1 MQKVFV
7 AVLAVVMLQLA
18 APAVPAHAA
27 SLSLQQRLSDFVT
40 QNPNLLQ
47 QVVEVK
53 QDLDEGNKEAA
64 VNKVVATVVAN
75 SNSEIISLLASG
87 NLRETV
93 ETELLQG
100 VEGKVRQEVE
110 QRIGDKLLPYQ
121 AQITAVA
128 QLLNL

>member
-1 MQKVFV
+1 MQKVFT
-7 AVLAVVMLQLA
+7 ALLAVVVLQLA

-27 SLSLQQRLSDFVT
+27 PVPLQQRIGDFVT

-53 QDLDEGNKEAA
+53 QDLDEGNREAA
-64 VNKVVATVVAN
+64 LNKVVATVVAN
-75 SNSEIISLLASG
+75 SNSEIVSLLASG

-93 ETELLQG
+93 ETGLLQG
-100 VEGKVRQEVE
+100 VESRVREEVE

-121 AQITAVA
+121 SQITAVA